1 MNMIRVSQHCIPVM
15 ASLEVRSR
23 ARRAVFV
30 LSLVNAVTLCI
41 FRRRATSF
49 FNHSDMATR
58 AKTRRPVVAPEKRAE
73 AGKKATAVSEG
84 DITKRL
90 ASTLTISKAKGARN
104 GAATEHSGAQKPT
117 QDKRVSAMRAVNA
130 ASQGLTSVMKTGWKA
145 PRAEPSA
152 QKSTA
157 ARHEA
162 FGLAASARMALADL
176 RVLSPGDV
184 DVERAAISVAG
195 KLLSLDMVSC

>member
-1 MNMIRVSQHCIPVM
+1 
-15 ASLEVRSR
+15 
-23 ARRAVFV
+23 
-30 LSLVNAVTLCI
+30 
-41 FRRRATSF
+41 
-49 FNHSDMATR
+49 MATR
-58 AKTRRPVVAPEKRAE
+58 SKTRRAAVAQEKRAE
-73 AGKKATAVSEG
+73 TGRKAAAVSEG

-104 GAATEHSGAQKPT
+104 GAATEHSGAGAQKSS

-130 ASQGLTSVMKTGWKA
+130 ASQGLTSVIKTGWKA

-162 FGLAASARMALADL
+162 FGLAASARTALGDL

-195 KLLSLDMVSC
+195 KLLSLDMVSY

>member
-1 MNMIRVSQHCIPVM
+1 
-15 ASLEVRSR
+15 
-23 ARRAVFV
+23 
-30 LSLVNAVTLCI
+30 
-41 FRRRATSF
+41 
-49 FNHSDMATR
+49 MATR
-58 AKTRRPVVAPEKRAE
+58 SKTRRAAVAQEKRAE
-73 AGKKATAVSEG
+73 TGRKAAAVSEG

-104 GAATEHSGAQKPT
+104 GAATEHSGAQKSS

-152 QKSTA
+152 PKSTA

-162 FGLAASARMALADL
+162 FGLAASARTALADL